1 MIPHRKRGRPRMLP
15 DARLYRISVRIGR
28 RPFLKLEAMKKEK
41 NRFLRDL
48 IEKGTAN
55 LPDLESH

>member
-1 MIPHRKRGRPRMLP
+1 MILPRKRGRPRMLP

-41 NRFLRDL
+41 NAFLRSV
-48 IEKGTAN
+48 IEDATKN
-55 LPDLESH
+55 LPDKVE

>member
-41 NRFLRDL
+41 NAFLRSV
-48 IEKGTAN
+48 IEDATKN
-55 LPDLESH
+55 LPDMAE

>member
-1 MIPHRKRGRPRMLP
+1 MILPRKRGRPMMLP

-41 NRFLRDL
+41 NSFLRSV
-48 IEKGTAN
+48 IEDATKN
-55 LPDLESH
+55 LPDVAE